1 MYNGKHAKKT
11 TFKSKKTLTLLVA
24 LLVIFTVSVGS
35 TLAFLITQTDSVVN
49 TFTPGKIKG
58 DVIETFDGETKKDVK
73 ISIDSDSDVSAYVR
87 AAIVVSW
94 KTDKNENGNRDVYG
108 KKPTEDDYS
117 MILNLDDGWFDGKDG
132 YYYYATPIGA
142 SEKEENN
149 VTTNL
154 IDSCTQLQACENP
167 KYKLN
172 VDVIAEAIQAE
183 PVDAVKEAWS
193 VTVNSNG
200 TISK

>member
-49 TFTPGKIKG
+49 TFTPGEIKG
-58 DVIETFDGETKKDVK
+58 DVIETFNGETKEDVK
-73 ISIDSDSDVSAYVR
+73 ISIGSDSDVSAYVR
-87 AAIVVSW
+87 ALVVVSW
-94 KTDKNENGNRDVYG
+94 QDADGNVYG
-108 KKPTEDDYS
+108 QKPVAGVDYTITMGTS
-117 MILNLDDGWFDGKDG
+117 SNWFEGANG
-132 YYYYATPIGA
+132 YYYYSEPLGA
-142 SEKEENN
+142 DLD
-149 VTTNL
+149 TTTDVL
-154 IDSCTQLQACENP
+154 IKSCEQKQACENP

-183 PVDAVKEAWS
+183 PKDAVEEAWG
-193 VTVNSNG
+193 VTVTNG
-200 TISK
+200 LISK

>member
-24 LLVIFTVSVGS
+24 LLVISTVSVGS

-49 TFTPGKIKG
+49 TFTPGEIKG
-58 DVIETFDGETKKDVK
+58 DVIETFNGETKEDVK

-87 AAIVVSW
+87 ALVVVSW
-94 KTDKNENGNRDVYG
+94 QDADGNVYG
-108 KKPTEDDYS
+108 QKPVAGVDYTITMGTS
-117 MILNLDDGWFDGKDG
+117 SNWFEGANG
-132 YYYYATPIGA
+132 YYYYSEPLGA
-142 SEKEENN
+142 DLD
-149 VTTNL
+149 TTTDVL
-154 IDSCTQLQACENP
+154 IKSCTQKQACENP

-183 PVDAVKEAWS
+183 PVDAVKEAWG

>member
-49 TFTPGKIKG
+49 TFTPGEIKG
-58 DVIETFDGETKKDVK
+58 DVIETFDGETKEDVK

-87 AAIVVSW
+87 ALVVVSW
-94 KTDKNENGNRDVYG
+94 QDADGNVYG
-108 KKPTEDDYS
+108 QKPVAGVDYTITMGTS
-117 MILNLDDGWFDGKDG
+117 SNWFEGANG
-132 YYYYATPIGA
+132 YYYYSEPLGA
-142 SEKEENN
+142 DLD
-149 VTTNL
+149 TTTDVL
-154 IDSCTQLQACENP
+154 IKSCTQKQACENP

-183 PVDAVKEAWS
+183 PVDAVKEAWG
-193 VTVNSNG
+193 VTVNNDG

>member
-49 TFTPGKIKG
+49 TFTPGEIKG
-58 DVIETFDGETKKDVK
+58 DVIETFNGETKEDVK

-87 AAIVVSW
+87 ALVVVSW
-94 KTDKNENGNRDVYG
+94 QDADGNVYG
-108 KKPTEDDYS
+108 QKPVAGVDYTITMGTS
-117 MILNLDDGWFDGKDG
+117 SNWFEGANG
-132 YYYYATPIGA
+132 YYYYSEPLGA
-142 SEKEENN
+142 DLD
-149 VTTNL
+149 TTTDVL
-154 IDSCTQLQACENP
+154 IKSCTQKQACENP

-183 PVDAVKEAWS
+183 PVDAVKEAWG

>member
-49 TFTPGKIKG
+49 TFTPGEIKG
-58 DVIETFDGETKKDVK
+58 DVIETFDGETKEDVK

-87 AAIVVSW
+87 ALVVVSW
-94 KTDKNENGNRDVYG
+94 QDAEGNVYG
-108 KKPTEDDYS
+108 QKPVAGVDYTITMGTS
-117 MILNLDDGWFDGKDG
+117 SNWFEGANG
-132 YYYYATPIGA
+132 YYYYSEPLGA
-142 SEKEENN
+142 DLD
-149 VTTNL
+149 TTTDVL
-154 IDSCTQLQACENP
+154 IKSCTQKQACENP

-183 PVDAVKEAWS
+183 PVDAVQEAWG
-193 VTVNSNG
+193 VTVTNG
-200 TISK
+200 LISK

>member
-49 TFTPGKIKG
+49 TFTPGEIKG
-58 DVIETFDGETKKDVK
+58 DVIETFDGKTKEDVK